1 MIDDPIMQREP
12 FMQIAIIVGSHRK
25 DSQSAKIARFLERQ
39 LISLGDHQCWT
50 CDLGKDPLPLWD
62 EEIGTDA
69 PQWNG
74 LGALTAKIDQ
84 ADAFIMITPEWH
96 GMVPAALKN
105 FFLVCGGGSFAHKPA
120 LPVGVSSGPG
130 GSYPINELRTS
141 SYKNNRL
148 CYLPEHLIVRNCMVV
163 MNQEESENDEGEHSY
178 ISERSLYCMKQLIAY
193 ADALAQVRASGAA
206 DLTPYPN
213 GM

>member
-1 MIDDPIMQREP
+1 
-12 FMQIAIIVGSHRK
+12 MQIAIIVGSHRK
-25 DSQSAKIARFLERQ
+25 DSQSAKVARFLTSQ
-39 LISLGDHQCWT
+39 LTDLGDHSCWI

-62 EEIGTDA
+62 EEIGSDA
-69 PQWNG
+69 PQWSG
-74 LGALTAKIDQ
+74 LKALTEKIDA
-84 ADAFIMITPEWH
+84 ADAFIMIAPEWH

-105 FFLVCGGGSFAHKPA
+105 FFLVCGGASFAHKPA
-120 LPVGVSSGPG
+120 LPVGVSVGPG
-130 GSYPINELRTS
+130 GTYPINELRTS

-163 MNQEESENDEGEHSY
+163 MNENAPDNDEGEHSY

>member
-1 MIDDPIMQREP
+1 
-12 FMQIAIIVGSHRK
+12 MQIAIIVGSHRK
-25 DSQSAKIARFLERQ
+25 DSQSAKVARFLASQ
-39 LISLGDHQCWT
+39 LTSLGDHSCWI

-62 EEIGTDA
+62 EDIGSDA
-69 PQWNG
+69 PQWSG
-74 LGALTAKIDQ
+74 LEALAEKIDA
-84 ADAFIMITPEWH
+84 ADAFIMIAPEWH

-105 FFLVCGGGSFAHKPA
+105 FFLVCGGASFAHKPA
-120 LPVGVSSGPG
+120 LPVGVSVGPG
-130 GSYPINELRTS
+130 GTYPINELRTS

-163 MNQEESENDEGEHSY
+163 MNKEETENDESEHSY

>member
-1 MIDDPIMQREP
+1 
-12 FMQIAIIVGSHRK
+12 MQIAIIVGSHRK
-25 DSQSAKIARFLERQ
+25 DSQSAKVARFLASQ
-39 LISLGDHQCWT
+39 LMSLGEHSCWI

-62 EEIGTDA
+62 EEIGSDA
-69 PQWNG
+69 PRWSG
-74 LGALTAKIDQ
+74 LKALTEKIDT
-84 ADAFIMITPEWH
+84 ADAFIMIAPEWH

-105 FFLVCGGGSFAHKPA
+105 FFLVCGGASFAHKPA
-120 LPVGVSSGPG
+120 LPVGVSVGPG
-130 GSYPINELRTS
+130 GTYPINELRTS

-163 MNQEESENDEGEHSY
+163 MNEDVSENDEGEHSY

-193 ADALAQVRASGAA
+193 ADALAQVRASGAS

>member
-1 MIDDPIMQREP
+1 
-12 FMQIAIIVGSHRK
+12 MQIAIIAGSHRK
-25 DSQSAKIARFLERQ
+25 DSQSAKVAHFLASQ
-39 LISLGDHQCWT
+39 LMSLGEHSCWI
-50 CDLGKDPLPLWD
+50 CDLGKEPLPLWD
-62 EEIGTDA
+62 EEIGSDA
-69 PQWNG
+69 PQWSG
-74 LGALTAKIDQ
+74 LKALTEKIDT
-84 ADAFIMITPEWH
+84 ADAFIMIAPEWH

-105 FFLVCGGGSFAHKPA
+105 FFLVCGGASFAHKPA
-120 LPVGVSSGPG
+120 LPVGVSVGPG
-130 GSYPINELRTS
+130 GTYPINELRTS

-163 MNQEESENDEGEHSY
+163 MNDDSSENDEGEHSY

-193 ADALAQVRASGAA
+193 ADALAQVRESGAA

>member
-1 MIDDPIMQREP
+1 
-12 FMQIAIIVGSHRK
+12 MQIAIIVGSHRK
-25 DSQSAKIARFLERQ
+25 DSQSAKVARFLASQ
-39 LISLGDHQCWT
+39 LTDLGDHSCWI

-62 EEIGTDA
+62 EEIGSDA
-69 PQWNG
+69 PQWSD
-74 LGALTAKIDQ
+74 LKALTENIDT
-84 ADAFIMITPEWH
+84 ADAFIMIAPEWH

-105 FFLVCGGGSFAHKPA
+105 FFLVCGGASFAHKPA
-120 LPVGVSSGPG
+120 LPVGVSVGPG
-130 GSYPINELRTS
+130 GTYPINELRTS

-163 MNQEESENDEGEHSY
+163 MNEDSSENDEGEHSY

>member
-1 MIDDPIMQREP
+1 
-12 FMQIAIIVGSHRK
+12 MQIAIIVGSHRK
-25 DSQSAKIARFLERQ
+25 DSQSAKVARFLASQ
-39 LISLGDHQCWT
+39 LTSLGDHSCWI

-62 EEIGTDA
+62 EDIGSDA
-69 PQWNG
+69 PQWSD
-74 LGALTAKIDQ
+74 LKALTKEIDA
-84 ADAFIMITPEWH
+84 ADAFIMIAPEWH

-105 FFLVCGGGSFAHKPA
+105 FFLVCGGASFAHKPA
-120 LPVGVSSGPG
+120 LPVGVSVGPG
-130 GSYPINELRTS
+130 GTYPINELRTS

-148 CYLPEHLIVRNCMVV
+148 CYLPEPLIVRNCMVV
-163 MNQEESENDEGEHSY
+163 MNKEESENDEGEHSY

-193 ADALAQVRASGAA
+193 ADALAQVRASGTA

>member
-1 MIDDPIMQREP
+1 
-12 FMQIAIIVGSHRK
+12 MQIVIIVGSHRK
-25 DSQSAKIARFLERQ
+25 DSQSAKVAHFLASQ
-39 LISLGDHQCWT
+39 LMSLGEHSCWI
-50 CDLGKDPLPLWD
+50 CDLGKEPLPLWD
-62 EEIGTDA
+62 EEIGSDA
-69 PQWNG
+69 PQWSG
-74 LGALTAKIDQ
+74 LETLTENIDA
-84 ADAFIMITPEWH
+84 ADAFIMIAPEWH

-105 FFLVCGGGSFAHKPA
+105 FFLVCGGASFAHKPA
-120 LPVGVSSGPG
+120 LPVGVSVGPG
-130 GSYPINELRTS
+130 GTYPINELRTS

-163 MNQEESENDEGEHSY
+163 MNDDSSENDEGEHSY

-193 ADALAQVRASGAA
+193 ADALAQVRESGAA

>member
-1 MIDDPIMQREP
+1 
-12 FMQIAIIVGSHRK
+12 
-25 DSQSAKIARFLERQ
+25 
-39 LISLGDHQCWT
+39 
-50 CDLGKDPLPLWD
+50 LPLWD
-62 EEIGTDA
+62 EEIGSDA
-69 PQWNG
+69 PRWSG
-74 LGALTAKIDQ
+74 LKALTEKIDT
-84 ADAFIMITPEWH
+84 ADAFIMIAPEWH

-105 FFLVCGGGSFAHKPA
+105 FFLVCGGASFAHKPA
-120 LPVGVSSGPG
+120 LPVGVSVGPG
-130 GSYPINELRTS
+130 GTYPINELRTS

-163 MNQEESENDEGEHSY
+163 MNEDSSENDEGEHSY

-193 ADALAQVRASGAA
+193 ADALAKVRASGAA

>member
-1 MIDDPIMQREP
+1 
-12 FMQIAIIVGSHRK
+12 MQIAIIVGSHRK
-25 DSQSAKIARFLERQ
+25 DSQSAKVAHFLASQ
-39 LISLGDHQCWT
+39 LMSLGEHSCWI
-50 CDLGKDPLPLWD
+50 CDLGKEPLPLWD
-62 EEIGTDA
+62 EEIGSDA
-69 PQWNG
+69 PQWSG
-74 LGALTAKIDQ
+74 LEALTEKIDA
-84 ADAFIMITPEWH
+84 ADAFIMIAPEWH

-105 FFLVCGGGSFAHKPA
+105 FFLVCGGASFAHKPA
-120 LPVGVSSGPG
+120 LPVGVSVGPG
-130 GSYPINELRTS
+130 GTYPINELRTS

-163 MNQEESENDEGEHSY
+163 MNEDVSENDEGEHSY

-193 ADALAQVRASGAA
+193 ADALAQVRESGAA

>member
-1 MIDDPIMQREP
+1 
-12 FMQIAIIVGSHRK
+12 MQIAIIVGSHRK
-25 DSQSAKIARFLERQ
+25 DSQSAKVARFLASQ
-39 LISLGDHQCWT
+39 LTSLGDHSCWI

-62 EEIGTDA
+62 EDIGSDA
-69 PQWNG
+69 PQWSG
-74 LGALTAKIDQ
+74 LKALTKEIDA
-84 ADAFIMITPEWH
+84 ADAFIMIAPEWH

-105 FFLVCGGGSFAHKPA
+105 FFLVCRGASFAHKPA
-120 LPVGVSSGPG
+120 LPVGVSVGPG
-130 GSYPINELRTS
+130 GTYPINELRTS

-163 MNQEESENDEGEHSY
+163 MNKEESENDEGEHSY

-193 ADALAQVRASGAA
+193 ADALAQVRASGTA

>member
-1 MIDDPIMQREP
+1 
-12 FMQIAIIVGSHRK
+12 MQIAIIVGSHRK
-25 DSQSAKIARFLERQ
+25 DSQSAKVARFLASQ
-39 LISLGDHQCWT
+39 LTSLGDHSCWI

-62 EEIGTDA
+62 EAIGSDA
-69 PQWNG
+69 PQWSS
-74 LGALTAKIDQ
+74 LKALTKKIDA
-84 ADAFIMITPEWH
+84 ADAFIMIAPEWH

-105 FFLVCGGGSFAHKPA
+105 FFLVCGGASFAHKPA
-120 LPVGVSSGPG
+120 LPVGVSVGPG
-130 GSYPINELRTS
+130 GTYPINELRTS

-163 MNQEESENDEGEHSY
+163 MNKEESENDEGEHSY

-193 ADALAQVRASGAA
+193 ADALAQVRASGTA

>member
-1 MIDDPIMQREP
+1 
-12 FMQIAIIVGSHRK
+12 MQIAIIVGSHRK
-25 DSQSAKIARFLERQ
+25 DSQSAKVARFLVSQ
-39 LISLGDHQCWT
+39 LTGLGDHNCWI

-62 EEIGTDA
+62 EEIGSDA
-69 PQWNG
+69 PQWSG
-74 LGALTAKIDQ
+74 LKALTEKIDA
-84 ADAFIMITPEWH
+84 ADAFIMIAPEWH

-105 FFLVCGGGSFAHKPA
+105 FFLVCGGASFAHKPA
-120 LPVGVSSGPG
+120 LPVGVSVGPG
-130 GSYPINELRTS
+130 GTYPINELRTS

-148 CYLPEHLIVRNCMVV
+148 CYLPEHLIVRNCMLV
-163 MNQEESENDEGEHSY
+163 MNEDVSENDEGEHSY

>member
-1 MIDDPIMQREP
+1 
-12 FMQIAIIVGSHRK
+12 MQIAIIVGSHRK
-25 DSQSAKIARFLERQ
+25 DSQSAKVARFLADQ
-39 LISLGDHQCWT
+39 LTSLGEHSCWI

-62 EEIGTDA
+62 EEIGSDA
-69 PQWNG
+69 PQWSG
-74 LGALTAKIDQ
+74 LKALTKKIDA
-84 ADAFIMITPEWH
+84 ADAFIMIAPEWH

-105 FFLVCGGGSFAHKPA
+105 FFLVCGGASFAHKPA
-120 LPVGVSSGPG
+120 LPVGVSVGPG
-130 GSYPINELRTS
+130 GTYPINELRTS

-163 MNQEESENDEGEHSY
+163 MNEDTSENDEGEHSY

>member
-1 MIDDPIMQREP
+1 
-12 FMQIAIIVGSHRK
+12 MQIAIIVGSHRK
-25 DSQSAKIARFLERQ
+25 DSQSAKVARFLASQ
-39 LISLGDHQCWT
+39 LTGLGDHRCWI

-62 EEIGTDA
+62 EEIGSDA
-69 PQWNG
+69 PQWCG
-74 LGALTAKIDQ
+74 LKDLTEKIDA
-84 ADAFIMITPEWH
+84 ADAFIMIAPEWH

-105 FFLVCGGGSFAHKPA
+105 FFLVCGGASFAHKPA
-120 LPVGVSSGPG
+120 LPVGVSVGPG

-148 CYLPEHLIVRNCMVV
+148 CYLPEHLIVRNCMLV
-163 MNQEESENDEGEHSY
+163 MNENESENDEGEHSY

>member
-1 MIDDPIMQREP
+1 
-12 FMQIAIIVGSHRK
+12 MQIAIIVGSHRK
-25 DSQSAKIARFLERQ
+25 DSQSAKVARFLASQ
-39 LISLGDHQCWT
+39 LTSLGDHSCWI

-62 EEIGTDA
+62 EDIGSDA
-69 PQWNG
+69 PQWSG
-74 LGALTAKIDQ
+74 LKALTKKIDA
-84 ADAFIMITPEWH
+84 ADAFIMIAPEWH

-105 FFLVCGGGSFAHKPA
+105 FFLVCGGASFAHKPA
-120 LPVGVSSGPG
+120 LPVGVSVGPG
-130 GSYPINELRTS
+130 GTYPINELRTS

-163 MNQEESENDEGEHSY
+163 MNKEESENDEGEHSY

>member
-1 MIDDPIMQREP
+1 
-12 FMQIAIIVGSHRK
+12 MQIAIIVGSHRK
-25 DSQSAKIARFLERQ
+25 DSQSAKVARFLASQ
-39 LISLGDHQCWT
+39 LTSLGDHSCWI

-62 EEIGTDA
+62 EDIGSDA
-69 PQWNG
+69 PQWSG
-74 LGALTAKIDQ
+74 LKALTKEIDA
-84 ADAFIMITPEWH
+84 ADAFIMIAPEWH

-105 FFLVCGGGSFAHKPA
+105 FFLVCGGASFAHKPA
-120 LPVGVSSGPG
+120 LPVGVSVGPG
-130 GSYPINELRTS
+130 GTYPINELRTS

-163 MNQEESENDEGEHSY
+163 MNKEESENDEGEHSY

-193 ADALAQVRASGAA
+193 ADALTQVRASGTA

>member
-1 MIDDPIMQREP
+1 
-12 FMQIAIIVGSHRK
+12 MQIAIIVGSHRK
-25 DSQSAKIARFLERQ
+25 DSQSAKVARFLASQ
-39 LISLGDHQCWT
+39 LTGLGDHSCWI

-62 EEIGTDA
+62 EEIGSDA
-69 PQWNG
+69 PQWSD
-74 LGALTAKIDQ
+74 LKALTENIDT
-84 ADAFIMITPEWH
+84 ADAFIMIAPEWH

-105 FFLVCGGGSFAHKPA
+105 FFLVCGGASFAHKPA
-120 LPVGVSSGPG
+120 LPVGVSVGPG
-130 GSYPINELRTS
+130 GTYPINELRTS

-148 CYLPEHLIVRNCMVV
+148 CYLPEHLIVRNCIVV
-163 MNQEESENDEGEHSY
+163 MNEDVSENDEGEHSY

>member
-1 MIDDPIMQREP
+1 
-12 FMQIAIIVGSHRK
+12 MQIAIIVGSHRK
-25 DSQSAKIARFLERQ
+25 DSQSAKVARFLASQ
-39 LISLGDHQCWT
+39 LTSLGDHSCWI

-62 EEIGTDA
+62 EDIGSDA
-69 PQWNG
+69 PQWSG
-74 LGALTAKIDQ
+74 LEALAEKIDA
-84 ADAFIMITPEWH
+84 ADAFIMIAPEWH

-105 FFLVCGGGSFAHKPA
+105 FFLVCGGASFAHKPA
-120 LPVGVSSGPG
+120 IPVGVSVGPG
-130 GSYPINELRTS
+130 GTYPINELRTS

-163 MNQEESENDEGEHSY
+163 MNKEETENDESEHSY

-193 ADALAQVRASGAA
+193 ADALAQVRASGVA

>member
-1 MIDDPIMQREP
+1 MI
-12 FMQIAIIVGSHRK
+12 A
-25 DSQSAKIARFLERQ
+25 
-39 LISLGDHQCWT
+39 
-50 CDLGKDPLPLWD
+50 
-62 EEIGTDA
+62 
-69 PQWNG
+69 
-74 LGALTAKIDQ
+74 
-84 ADAFIMITPEWH
+84 PEWH

-105 FFLVCGGGSFAHKPA
+105 FFLVFGGASFAHKPA
-120 LPVGVSSGPG
+120 LPVGVSVGPG
-130 GSYPINELRTS
+130 GTYPINELRTS

-163 MNQEESENDEGEHSY
+163 MNEDASENDEGEHSY

>member
-1 MIDDPIMQREP
+1 
-12 FMQIAIIVGSHRK
+12 MQIAIIVGSHRK
-25 DSQSAKIARFLERQ
+25 DSQSAKVARFLASQ
-39 LISLGDHQCWT
+39 LTSLGDYSCWI

-62 EEIGTDA
+62 EDIGSDA
-69 PQWNG
+69 PQWRG
-74 LGALTAKIDQ
+74 LKALTEKINA
-84 ADAFIMITPEWH
+84 ADAFIMIAPEWH

-105 FFLVCGGGSFAHKPA
+105 FFLVCGDASFAHKPA
-120 LPVGVSSGPG
+120 LPVGVSVGPG
-130 GSYPINELRTS
+130 GTYPINELRTS

-148 CYLPEHLIVRNCMVV
+148 CYLPEHLIVRNCMLV
-163 MNQEESENDEGEHSY
+163 MNQDESENDEGEHSY
-178 ISERSLYCMKQLIAY
+178 ISERSLYCMKQLVAY

>member
-1 MIDDPIMQREP
+1 
-12 FMQIAIIVGSHRK
+12 MQIAIIVGSHRK
-25 DSQSAKIARFLERQ
+25 DSQSAKVARFLASQ
-39 LISLGDHQCWT
+39 LMSLGEHSCWI

-62 EEIGTDA
+62 EEIGSDA
-69 PQWNG
+69 PRWSG
-74 LGALTAKIDQ
+74 LKALTEKIDT
-84 ADAFIMITPEWH
+84 ADAFIMIAPEWH

-105 FFLVCGGGSFAHKPA
+105 FFLVCGGASFAHKPA
-120 LPVGVSSGPG
+120 LPVGVSVGPG
-130 GSYPINELRTS
+130 GTYPINELRTS

-163 MNQEESENDEGEHSY
+163 MNENSSENDEGEHSY

-193 ADALAQVRASGAA
+193 ADALAKVRASGAA

>member
-1 MIDDPIMQREP
+1 
-12 FMQIAIIVGSHRK
+12 MQIAIIVGSHRK
-25 DSQSAKIARFLERQ
+25 DSQSAKVARFLANQ
-39 LISLGDHQCWT
+39 LTGLGDHSCWI

-62 EEIGTDA
+62 EEIGSDA
-69 PQWNG
+69 PQWSG
-74 LGALTAKIDQ
+74 LRSLSEKIDT
-84 ADAFIMITPEWH
+84 ADAFIMIAPEWH

-105 FFLVCGGGSFAHKPA
+105 FFLVCGGASFAHKPA
-120 LPVGVSSGPG
+120 LPVGVSVGPG
-130 GSYPINELRTS
+130 GTYPINELRTS

-163 MNQEESENDEGEHSY
+163 MNEDVSENDEGEHSY

-193 ADALAQVRASGAA
+193 ADALTLVRSSGAA

>member
-1 MIDDPIMQREP
+1 
-12 FMQIAIIVGSHRK
+12 MQIAIIVGSHRK
-25 DSQSAKIARFLERQ
+25 DSQSAKVARFLASQ
-39 LISLGDHQCWT
+39 LMSLGEHNCWI
-50 CDLGKDPLPLWD
+50 CDLGKEPLPLWD
-62 EEIGTDA
+62 EEIGSDA
-69 PQWNG
+69 PQWSG
-74 LGALTAKIDQ
+74 LKALTEKVDA
-84 ADAFIMITPEWH
+84 ADAFIMIAPEWH

-105 FFLVCGGGSFAHKPA
+105 FFLVCGGASFAHKPA
-120 LPVGVSSGPG
+120 LPVGVSVGPG
-130 GSYPINELRTS
+130 GTYPINELRTS

-148 CYLPEHLIVRNCMVV
+148 CYLPEHLIVRNCMLV
-163 MNQEESENDEGEHSY
+163 MNEDVSENDEGEHSY

>member
-1 MIDDPIMQREP
+1 
-12 FMQIAIIVGSHRK
+12 MQIAIIVGSHRK
-25 DSQSAKIARFLERQ
+25 DSQSAKVARFLASQ
-39 LISLGDHQCWT
+39 LMSLGEHSCWI

-62 EEIGTDA
+62 EEIGSDA
-69 PQWNG
+69 PRWSG
-74 LGALTAKIDQ
+74 LKALTEKIDT
-84 ADAFIMITPEWH
+84 ADAFIMIAPEWH

-105 FFLVCGGGSFAHKPA
+105 FFLVCGGASFAHKPA
-120 LPVGVSSGPG
+120 LPVGVSVGPG
-130 GSYPINELRTS
+130 GTYPINELRTS

-163 MNQEESENDEGEHSY
+163 MNEDSSENDEGEHSY

>member
-1 MIDDPIMQREP
+1 MH
-12 FMQIAIIVGSHRK
+12 IAIIVGSHRK
-25 DSQSAKIARFLERQ
+25 DSQSAKVARFLASQ
-39 LISLGDHQCWT
+39 LTGLGDHSCWI

-62 EEIGTDA
+62 EEIGSDA
-69 PQWNG
+69 PQWSG
-74 LGALTAKIDQ
+74 LKALTEKIDT
-84 ADAFIMITPEWH
+84 ADAFIMIAPEWH

-105 FFLVCGGGSFAHKPA
+105 FFLVCGGASFAHKPA
-120 LPVGVSSGPG
+120 LPVGVSVGPG
-130 GSYPINELRTS
+130 GTYPINELRTS

-163 MNQEESENDEGEHSY
+163 MNEDVSENDEGEHSY

>member
-1 MIDDPIMQREP
+1 
-12 FMQIAIIVGSHRK
+12 MQIAIIVGSHRK
-25 DSQSAKIARFLERQ
+25 DSQSAKVARFLASQ
-39 LISLGDHQCWT
+39 LISLGDHRCWI

-62 EEIGTDA
+62 EEIGSDA
-69 PQWNG
+69 PQWSG
-74 LGALTAKIDQ
+74 LKALAEKIDS
-84 ADAFIMITPEWH
+84 ADAFIMIAPEWH

-105 FFLVCGGGSFAHKPA
+105 FFLVCGGASFAHKPA
-120 LPVGVSSGPG
+120 LPVGVSVGPG
-130 GSYPINELRTS
+130 GTYPINELRTS

-163 MNQEESENDEGEHSY
+163 MNEDVSENDEGEHSY
-178 ISERSLYCMKQLIAY
+178 ISERSLYCMRQLIAY
-193 ADALAQVRASGAA
+193 ADALARVRESGAA

>member
-1 MIDDPIMQREP
+1 
-12 FMQIAIIVGSHRK
+12 MQIAIIVGSHRK
-25 DSQSAKIARFLERQ
+25 DSQSAKVARFLASQ
-39 LISLGDHQCWT
+39 LTSLGDHSCWI

-62 EEIGTDA
+62 EEIGSDA
-69 PQWNG
+69 PQWSG
-74 LGALTAKIDQ
+74 LKALTEKIDA
-84 ADAFIMITPEWH
+84 ADAFIIIAPEWH

-105 FFLVCGGGSFAHKPA
+105 FFLVCSGASFAHKPA
-120 LPVGVSSGPG
+120 LPVGVSVGPG
-130 GSYPINELRTS
+130 GTYPINELRTS

-163 MNQEESENDEGEHSY
+163 MNEDASENDESEHSY
-178 ISERSLYCMKQLIAY
+178 ISERSLYCMRQLIAY

>member
-1 MIDDPIMQREP
+1 
-12 FMQIAIIVGSHRK
+12 MQIAIIVGSHRK
-25 DSQSAKIARFLERQ
+25 DSQSAKVARFLASQ
-39 LISLGDHQCWT
+39 LMSLGEHSCWI

-62 EEIGTDA
+62 EEIGSDA
-69 PQWNG
+69 PQWSG
-74 LGALTAKIDQ
+74 LKALTEKIDT
-84 ADAFIMITPEWH
+84 ADAFIMIAPEWH

-105 FFLVCGGGSFAHKPA
+105 FFLVCGGASFAHKPA
-120 LPVGVSSGPG
+120 LPVGVSVGPG
-130 GSYPINELRTS
+130 GTYPINELRTS

-163 MNQEESENDEGEHSY
+163 MNEDSSENDEGEHSY

-193 ADALAQVRASGAA
+193 ADALAKVRASGAA

>member
-1 MIDDPIMQREP
+1 
-12 FMQIAIIVGSHRK
+12 MQIAIIVGSHRK
-25 DSQSAKIARFLERQ
+25 DSQSAKVARFLASQ
-39 LISLGDHQCWT
+39 LMSLGEHNCWI
-50 CDLGKDPLPLWD
+50 CDLGNEPLPLWD
-62 EEIGTDA
+62 EEIGSDA
-69 PQWNG
+69 PQWSD
-74 LGALTAKIDQ
+74 LKAVTEKVDS
-84 ADAFIMITPEWH
+84 ADAFIIIAPEWH

-105 FFLVCGGGSFAHKPA
+105 FFLVCGGASFAHKPA
-120 LPVGVSSGPG
+120 LPVGVSVGPG
-130 GSYPINELRTS
+130 GTYPINELRTS

-148 CYLPEHLIVRNCMVV
+148 CYLPEHLIVRNCMLV
-163 MNQEESENDEGEHSY
+163 MNEDVSENDEGEHSY

>member
-1 MIDDPIMQREP
+1 
-12 FMQIAIIVGSHRK
+12 MQIAIIVGSHRK
-25 DSQSAKIARFLERQ
+25 DSQSAKVALFLASQ
-39 LISLGDHQCWT
+39 LTSLGDHSCWI

-62 EEIGTDA
+62 EDIGSDA
-69 PQWNG
+69 PQWSG
-74 LGALTAKIDQ
+74 LKALTKKIDA
-84 ADAFIMITPEWH
+84 ADAFIMIAPEWH

-105 FFLVCGGGSFAHKPA
+105 FFLVCGGASFAHKPA
-120 LPVGVSSGPG
+120 LPVGVSVGPG
-130 GSYPINELRTS
+130 GTYPINELRTS

-163 MNQEESENDEGEHSY
+163 MNKEESENDEGEHSY

-193 ADALAQVRASGAA
+193 ADALAQVRASGTA

>member
-1 MIDDPIMQREP
+1 
-12 FMQIAIIVGSHRK
+12 MQIAIIVGSHRK
-25 DSQSAKIARFLERQ
+25 DSQSAKVARFLASQ
-39 LISLGDHQCWT
+39 LMSLGEHNCWI
-50 CDLGKDPLPLWD
+50 CDLGKEPLPLWD
-62 EEIGTDA
+62 EEIGSDA
-69 PQWNG
+69 PQWSG
-74 LGALTAKIDQ
+74 LEALTEKIDA
-84 ADAFIMITPEWH
+84 ADAFIMIAPEWH

-105 FFLVCGGGSFAHKPA
+105 FFLVCGGASFAHKPA
-120 LPVGVSSGPG
+120 LPVGVSVGPG
-130 GSYPINELRTS
+130 GTYPINELRTS

-163 MNQEESENDEGEHSY
+163 MNEDSSENDEGEHSY

-193 ADALAQVRASGAA
+193 ADALAKVRASGAA